1 MAHLLDSD
9 TLLILTEIDRI
20 YLNFGKEDQ
29 MPVDSMTVKEAEKY
43 IEEGQFGRDTMLP
56 KVEASIEFVSAAPGR
71 RAVIADLKDARE
83 ALQGKAGTLIVNA

>member
-1 MAHLLDSD
+1 
-9 TLLILTEIDRI
+9 
-20 YLNFGKEDQ
+20 
-29 MPVDSMTVKEAEKY
+29 
-43 IEEGQFGRDTMLP
+43 MLP